1 VEVNETTVRLSLHLL
16 GVSVWVGG
24 QIVLGALVPVARAAG
39 PDVPRA
45 LARRFGQV
53 AWPFFAL
60 TVFTGLWNLTKVHVG
75 EHSVGYQVTL
85 AVKLVAVAVSG
96 VTAFLH
102 GLVPNP
108 VARGVTAGLA
118 LLAALA
124 AAFCGVLLIWG
135 GG

>member
-1 VEVNETTVRLSLHLL
+1 MHLNEATVRISLHLL
-16 GVSVWVGG
+16 GVSVWIGG
-24 QIVLGALVPVARAAG
+24 QIVLAALVPVARAVG
-39 PDVPRA
+39 PDVPRR

-60 TVFTGLWNLTKVHVG
+60 AVVTGIWNLTQVHVSD
-75 EHSVGYQVTL
+75 HTVGYQITL
-85 AVKLVAVAVSG
+85 AVKLLLVAVSG

-124 AAFCGVLLIWG
+124 ALVCGVLLVYG